1 MSLKKITENKREL
14 SVETIASAIHADY
27 LISSL
32 KNKYIDP
39 LFLYRRQLTKDKKK
53 NRNET
58 SNSDSFSLNK
68 LLVHKYLITKQDEKK
83 LEHNLNKNILPII
96 SPLKYDN
103 IKSNEL
109 MATSGMFKQK
119 EYYKQNYQKLK
130 LGNVMNFKNIDDSF
144 YQYLYPKIE
153 NIKKINDKYN
163 LNLDLKFMEEDK
175 PKPKNNKRKSIAQKD
190 LVNYLFNK
198 YVFRRDKDSNKNNLE
213 NNNIFNRE
221 NDKQNIENK
230 FRLKESEIKKKNS
243 FSIDEILEK
252 NSNIFFNINKISFKK
267 ESKDN
272 EKSFITRLEIKKN
285 NYDEPKDNSKT
296 ENKMLKNKKR
306 IFSHLIDKNK
316 NIINHDQKIFVDC
329 LYSDIISNI
338 DKNKIIYNPIG
349 NVKTNFAITKESSYK
364 KIKKFESEIDN
375 IIKFQKDS
383 TITINK

>member
-1 MSLKKITENKREL
+1 MSSKKITENQRDL
-14 SVETIASAIHADY
+14 TIETIASSIHADH

-32 KNKYIDP
+32 RNKYIDP
-39 LFLYRRQLTKDKKK
+39 LFLYRRHFSKHKK
-53 NRNET
+53 RNQSEP
-58 SNSDSFSLNK
+58 SNTDAFSLNK
-68 LLVHKYLITKQDEKK
+68 LLVHEYLRPNQDENK
-83 LEHNLNKNILPII
+83 LSVNLNKNILPLV
-96 SPLKYDN
+96 SPLNDNN
-103 IKSNEL
+103 IKSNKL
-109 MATSGMFKQK
+109 LATSGMFKQK
-119 EYYKQNYQKLK
+119 EYYKKNYQKLK
-130 LGNVMNFKNIDDSF
+130 LGNVMNFKNVDDSF
-144 YQYLYPKIE
+144 YQCLYPKIE

-163 LNLDLKFMEEDK
+163 LNLDLKFMEEEK
-175 PKPKNNKRKSIAQKD
+175 PKNKNNKRKSIAQKD

-198 YVFRRDKDSNKNNLE
+198 YVFSRDKDSNKNNLE

-252 NSNIFFNINKISFKK
+252 NSINKISFKK

-285 NYDEPKDNSKT
+285 NYDESKDNSKT

>member
-1 MSLKKITENKREL
+1 MSSKKITENKRDL
-14 SVETIASAIHADY
+14 TIETIASSIHAEH

-32 KNKYIDP
+32 RNKYIDP
-39 LFLYRRQLTKDKKK
+39 LFLYRRHFSKHKK
-53 NRNET
+53 RNQSEP
-58 SNSDSFSLNK
+58 SNTDAFSLNK
-68 LLVHKYLITKQDEKK
+68 LLVHEYLRPNQDENK
-83 LEHNLNKNILPII
+83 LSVNLNKNILPLV
-96 SPLKYDN
+96 SPLNDNN
-103 IKSNEL
+103 IKSDKL
-109 MATSGMFKQK
+109 LATSGMFKQK
-119 EYYKQNYQKLK
+119 EYYKKNYQKLK
-130 LGNVMNFKNIDDSF
+130 LGNVMNFKNVDDSF
-144 YQYLYPKIE
+144 YQCLYPKIE

-252 NSNIFFNINKISFKK
+252 NSINKISFKK

-285 NYDEPKDNSKT
+285 NYDESKDNSKT

-306 IFSHLIDKNK
+306 IFMI
-316 NIINHDQKIFVDC
+316 NI
-329 LYSDIISNI
+329 
-338 DKNKIIYNPIG
+338 
-349 NVKTNFAITKESSYK
+349 
-364 KIKKFESEIDN
+364 
-375 IIKFQKDS
+375 
-383 TITINK
+383 

>member
-53 NRNET
+53 NRNEP

-109 MATSGMFKQK
+109 METSGMFKQK

-163 LNLDLKFMEEDK
+163 LDLDLKFMEEDK

-252 NSNIFFNINKISFKK
+252 NSINKISFKK

-285 NYDEPKDNSKT
+285 NYDESKDNSKT
-296 ENKMLKNKKR
+296 ENKMLKNKKK

>member
-53 NRNET
+53 NRNEP

-252 NSNIFFNINKISFKK
+252 NSINKISFKK

-285 NYDEPKDNSKT
+285 NYDESKDNSKT

-306 IFSHLIDKNK
+306 IFSHLIDKHK

>member
-53 NRNET
+53 NRNEP

-252 NSNIFFNINKISFKK
+252 NSINKISFKK

-285 NYDEPKDNSKT
+285 NYDESKDNSKT

-349 NVKTNFAITKESSYK
+349 NLKTNFAITKEPSYK
-364 KIKKFESEIDN
+364 KIKKFESVIDN
-375 IIKFQKDS
+375 IIKVQKDL
-383 TITINK
+383 TINVNKQ